1 MHNLTKHSEIFNQGM
16 LENTPVHI
24 IGCGAT
30 GSNIAFQL
38 AKLGIP
44 ELHLYDMDKVEE
56 HNIAN
61 QMFSESDIGR
71 NKAVALKDILHRF
84 GASEI
89 TSIGAHTE
97 KVDENYIAENPLT
110 GIIFCATDTMGSR
123 KEIFEAAAY
132 ANVGVKRW
140 IEMRLSLSYV
150 MIYSIRPTN
159 LNECEKYA
167 QTLYSSE
174 EVVETS
180 ACGTSQT
187 AMPTAS
193 ILAGACV
200 WEMLND
206 LNSASGSDIDHNE
219 ILIDIPTWTIM
230 KRKFG

>member
-1 MHNLTKHSEIFNQGM
+1 MHNLTKHSEIFNQCM

-38 AKLGIP
+38 AKLGVP
-44 ELHLYDMDKVEE
+44 EIHLYDMDKIEE

-61 QMFSESDIGR
+61 QMFSEADIGR
-71 NKAVALKDILHRF
+71 NKAIALKDILHHF
-84 GASEI
+84 SASEI
-89 TSIGAHTE
+89 TSISCHTE
-97 KVDENYIAENPLT
+97 KVDADYIAKNPLT
-110 GIIFCATDTMGSR
+110 GIIFCATDTMSSR

-132 ANVGVKRW
+132 ANTGVKRW

-150 MIYSIRPTN
+150 MIYSIRPTS
-159 LNECEKYA
+159 LKECEKYT

-180 ACGTSQT
+180 ACGTTQT

-200 WEMLND
+200 WEMLNV
-206 LNSASGSDIDHNE
+206 LNSADGNVDHNE
-219 ILIDIPTWTIM
+219 VLIDIPTWTIM
-230 KRKFG
+230 KRKLD